1 MKDGAAPEPSSG
13 LSAELVQRLAALAGL
28 PLSLDRAA
36 DLVPGL
42 LPIFKGDAE
51 IVALDL
57 GTLSPLGTPWPPEA
71 HEQPR
76 E

>member
-1 MKDGAAPEPSSG
+1 MKDRNAPE
-13 LSAELVQRLAALAGL
+13 LNAELVQRLAALAGL
-28 PLSLDRAA
+28 PLSLERAA

-42 LPIFKGDAE
+42 LPIFRGDAE

-57 GTLSPLGTPWPPEA
+57 GTLSPLGTPWLPEA
-71 HEQPR
+71 HEGSR

>member
-1 MKDGAAPEPSSG
+1 MKEGVAPEPSPD

-42 LPIFKGDAE
+42 LPIFEGDAG
-51 IVALDL
+51 IVALGL
-57 GTLSPLGTPWPPEA
+57 GTLSPLGTPWPPE
-71 HEQPR
+71 PR

>member
-1 MKDGAAPEPSSG
+1 VKDGASPEPSAD

-42 LPIFKGDAE
+42 LPIFEGDAE
-51 IVALDL
+51 IVVLNL
-57 GTLSPLGTPWPPEA
+57 GTLSPLGTPWP
-71 HEQPR
+71 QRPR
-76 E
+76 EEPRE